1 MQPHPMPLGKSALT
15 FVMLGGNGGICLVSV
30 SRFCAA
36 CARRAKAISLA
47 LALLANIAYIIWR
60 ICATLPHGEGWLSF
74 FFAIGLLAAE
84 LLGLF
89 ELCVT
94 LDGIRHQ
101 YVPPLPEV
109 SLDAFPAVDVFIAT
123 YNEDAALLR
132 KTVEGCKAMQYPDPQ
147 KVHIYLCDDGNR
159 PAIKALAD
167 SLGVHYLARSGNHGA
182 KAGNLNNALRHSTSP
197 LIATF
202 DADMIPTPQFLLQ
215 TVPYFCVGARLGFV
229 QTPQSFYNPDLFQ
242 RNFRAHRQ
250 IPNEQDY
257 FYRMVQPTKNHGNT
271 VIYGG
276 SNTLLSRAALTEI
289 GGFYEDSITEDFA
302 TGILLQSKGYQCYA
316 TQTVLAAGL
325 SPTDLKSLFVQRERW
340 ARGCIQTVQQ
350 LNIRKRKGLTL
361 RQKVSYYSAISYW
374 YSCVK
379 RLFYIAAPIAF
390 AVFGVKVVDCTLREV
405 LCIFLPTYLLTNAVL
420 VGCSGR
426 TRATRWTNVYETI
439 FFPHLLGAV
448 LLESLGRRKGGF
460 SVTDKSDVPLQ
471 DTAYARRKARVFWVC
486 ILLSLIGIAN
496 VFIYSAGYQS
506 FNFVVVLGWLVV
518 NLLYL
523 IMALVFVRAAPSPV
537 QTEIRLAKSMA
548 ARGCLLFDLLRA
560 LR

>member
-1 MQPHPMPLGKSALT
+1 MKKY
-15 FVMLGGNGGICLVSV
+15 V
-30 SRFCAA
+30 
-36 CARRAKAISLA
+36 KAILLA
-47 LALLANIAYIIWR
+47 LVLLANIAYLIWR

-74 FFAIGLLAAE
+74 FFALGLLAAE

-94 LDGIRHQ
+94 LDGIHHQ
-101 YVPPLPEV
+101 STPPLPSV
-109 SLDAFPAVDVFIAT
+109 APDAFPDVDVFIAT

-132 KTVEGCKAMQYPDPQ
+132 KTIEGCKAMAYPDLQ
-147 KVHIYLCDDGNR
+147 RVHIYLCDDGGR
-159 PAIKALAD
+159 ADIKALAD
-167 SLGVHYLARSGNHGA
+167 ALGVHYLARSGNHGA

-202 DADMIPTPQFLLQ
+202 DADMIPTSQFLLQ

-242 RNFRAHRQ
+242 QNFRAQRH

-276 SNTLLSRAALTEI
+276 SNTLLSRDALADV

-316 TQTVLAAGL
+316 IPTVLAAGL
-325 SPTDLKSLFVQRERW
+325 SPTDLKSLFAQRERW

-350 LNIRKRKGLTL
+350 LKIHKQKGLTL
-361 RQKVSYYSAISYW
+361 RQKISYYSAISYW

-390 AVFGVKVVDCTLREV
+390 AVFGIKVVDCTLREV

-426 TRATRWTNVYETI
+426 LRATRWTNVYETI

-448 LLESLGRRKGGF
+448 LLESMGRRKGGF
-460 SVTDKSDVPLQ
+460 SVTDKSGVPLQ
-471 DTAYARRKARVFWVC
+471 DDAYARRKARVFWVY
-486 ILLSLIGIAN
+486 IILSLVGIAN
-496 VFIYSAGYQS
+496 VFLYSGGYQS
-506 FNFVVVLGWLVV
+506 LNFVVVLGWLVV

-523 IMALVFVRAAPSPV
+523 MMALLFVRGVPSPA
-537 QTEIRLAKSMA
+537 QNEINLAKTMA
-548 ARGCLLFDLLRA
+548 GRGCLLFDLLRA

>member
-1 MQPHPMPLGKSALT
+1 MLLHSMQSRQSGDATSASAMP
-15 FVMLGGNGGICLVSV
+15 GGSGTAPAR
-30 SRFCAA
+30 SRAG
-36 CARRAKAISLA
+36 KAILLSLV
-47 LALLANIAYIIWR
+47 LFANIIYLIWR

-74 FFAIGLLAAE
+74 LFALGLLAAE

-94 LDGIRHQ
+94 LDGIHHQ
-101 YVPPLPEV
+101 YVPPLPAV
-109 SLDAFPAVDVFIAT
+109 SPDAFPAVDVFIAT

-132 KTVEGCKAMQYPDPQ
+132 KTVEGCKAMEYPDPQ
-147 KVHIYLCDDGNR
+147 KVQIYLCDDGNR
-159 PAIKALAD
+159 PAIQALAA

-182 KAGNLNNALRHSTSP
+182 KAGNLNHAMCHSTAP

-215 TVPYFCVGARLGFV
+215 TVPYFCTGERLGFL
-229 QTPQSFYNPDLFQ
+229 QTPQSFHNPDLFQ
-242 RNFRAHRQ
+242 QNFRAQRR

-257 FYRMVQPTKNHGNT
+257 FYRKVQPTKNHGNT

-276 SNTLLSRAALTEI
+276 SNTLISRAALSDV

-302 TGILLQSKGYQCYA
+302 TGILIQSKGYQCYA
-316 TQTVLAAGL
+316 IPTVLAAGL
-325 SPTDLKSLFVQRERW
+325 SPTDLKSLFAQRERW

-350 LNIRKRKGLTL
+350 LNIRKQKGLTL
-361 RQKVSYYSAISYW
+361 RQKISYYSAISYW

-405 LCIFLPTYLLTNAVL
+405 LCIFLPTYLLTNLVL
-420 VGCSGR
+420 VRSSGQL
-426 TRATRWTNVYETI
+426 RATRWTNIYETI

-448 LLESLGRRKGGF
+448 LLESMGRRKGGF
-460 SVTDKSDVPLQ
+460 SVTDKSGVPLQ
-471 DTAYARRKARVFWVC
+471 DTAYARRKARVFWVY
-486 ILLSLIGIAN
+486 IVLSLIGIAN
-496 VFIYSAGYQS
+496 VVIYSGGYQS

-523 IMALVFVRAAPSPV
+523 IMALLFVRGTAGVSPCG
-537 QTEIRLAKSMA
+537 QNKTPLAKEMA
-548 ARGCLLFDLLRA
+548 GGGCLLFDLLHA